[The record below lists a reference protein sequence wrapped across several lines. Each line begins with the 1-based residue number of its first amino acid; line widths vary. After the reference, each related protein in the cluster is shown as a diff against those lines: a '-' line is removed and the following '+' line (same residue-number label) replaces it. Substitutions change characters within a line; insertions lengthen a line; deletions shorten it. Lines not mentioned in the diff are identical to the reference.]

1 MATAPEKGATVTSP
15 TDEVREQGDDWLDS
29 YLPYHLYRAS
39 TLMNVRLQ
47 RQLRGVGVNLS
58 QWRVLSVLQAYG
70 RCSLSRIIDLT
81 LMEQPTV
88 SRVVA
93 SLEED
98 GMVERRVAAGDSR
111 VVEVALRGKGVAIIE
126 EILPVAVRRQRAAL
140 DGLSDDELA
149 TFRRVL
155 LRIEDNIARDL

>member
-1 MATAPEKGATVTSP
+1 MARPSEQAQEK
-15 TDEVREQGDDWLDS
+15 GDDWLES

-39 TLMNVRLQ
+39 SLMNIRLQ

-70 RCSLSRIIDLT
+70 RCSLSEIIDLT

-98 GMVERRVAAGDSR
+98 GMVERRVSAGDSR
-111 VVEVALRGKGVAIIE
+111 VVEVALKPKGVSVIK

-140 DGLSDDELA
+140 DGLSDAELA